1 MCFELV
7 KITFKREKKK
17 IEGYRHQNDFSYKN
31 TWLEHNYFLKQDF
44 IIVISLWF
52 IFIPV
57 PQRNAIRVLNL

>member
-44 IIVISLWF
+44 IIVISL
-52 IFIPV
+52 
-57 PQRNAIRVLNL
+57 